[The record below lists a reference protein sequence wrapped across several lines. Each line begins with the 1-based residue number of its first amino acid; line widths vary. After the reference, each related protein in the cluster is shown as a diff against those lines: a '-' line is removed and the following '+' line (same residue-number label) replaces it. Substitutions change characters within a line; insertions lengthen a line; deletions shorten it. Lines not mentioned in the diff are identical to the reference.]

1 MTAYKIALGLIAATI
16 LATILACGGTDAP
29 PADQQPTAAVQPAA
43 KASDP
48 AADEARIVEL
58 LDRRADEDNLQY
70 DWAFASLAVC
80 RMAEDRKA
88 TEGEDASRAWCLA
101 QLDRPLEAIVTD
113 WQAEKYGKVT
123 APKFWTPP
131 K

>member
-29 PADQQPTAAVQPAA
+29 PADQQPIAAVQPAA

-48 AADEARIVEL
+48 AADEARIIEL
-58 LDRRADEDNLQY
+58 LKRRSDDDDLQF
-70 DWAFASLAVC
+70 DWVFASLAVC
-80 RMAEDRKA
+80 KMEVARKLS
-88 TEGEDASRAWCLA
+88 EGDDASRAWCLA
-101 QLDRPLEAIVTD
+101 ELDRTLEAIVTD
-113 WQAEKYGKVT
+113 WQAGKYGEVKT
-123 APKFWTPP
+123 APFWTPP